1 MHEATRRSR
10 VFGLHKIFKRSHLK
24 LTVYGHKQ
32 ASRHTHN
39 FRKCSHA
46 SAGLAQAHP
55 NKWALGSLYN
65 SDQMRTEKCRET
77 CNYCVCGFRFVSF
90 RFLFYLH
97 PVMSTSKSVGL
108 NVSRRCPL
116 WLLVFQTKNCSSTQK
131 EGYSSKHYMLEFAHI
146 NPSEHFRV
154 YTTAST
160 DCNSGTISD
169 LMHRSLVVPTY
180 NAVTALSYCC
190 GHEAKWWPGISFR
203 TKMMHNIVKILS
215 V

>member
-1 MHEATRRSR
+1 MQS
-10 VFGLHKIFKRSHLK
+10 FKIYSIWPQAS
-24 LTVYGHKQ
+24 KQ
-32 ASRHTHN
+32 ADIHTT
-39 FRKCSHA
+39 
-46 SAGLAQAHP
+46 SANAVTLV
-55 NKWALGSLYN
+55 WGSLRLAPINELSVAYITVIRRALR
-65 SDQMRTEKCRET
+65 SAEKLAIIV
-77 CNYCVCGFRFVSF
+77 CVAFVSF
-90 RFLFYLH
+90 RFVSCFTYTQSCLFL
-97 PVMSTSKSVGL
+97 KSVGL
-108 NVSRRCPL
+108 KVSRCCPL